1 MGICFGSEA
10 DQRSAK
16 LAKELKNDSSNEN
29 KVKKLLLLGAGGSGK
44 STFFKQLR
52 NIHGQ
57 GICQNEREA
66 VYRDIVFSN
75 IITSMKTL
83 ITENRSM
90 TKQANELNMLEQT
103 HKQHTKGKF
112 MLSKI
117 SEKNEDH
124 ATFIMNFEEENFSN
138 ATAQVQEAIT
148 ALWVDEGIQSTW
160 HQRSKFQI
168 QDSAQFFFDN
178 MYRICEANYI
188 PSSEDVLRARIRTT
202 GIVEQEFQVKGN
214 KFQVFDV
221 GGQRNERK
229 KWIHCFEHV
238 TGVLFLAAL
247 SAYDQT
253 LYEDDQ
259 TNRMREA
266 LDLFKQISNSRWFK
280 GTAMILFLNKKDLFA
295 DKIHQT
301 SINVCF
307 KNYKG
312 PPHDEIESRE
322 YIKERFKELAPAHA
336 RHDSKKMF
344 CHFTCAIDRNQ
355 VENIFR
361 DVQRIIIHQNLEVA
375 SLI

>member
-16 LAKELKNDSSNEN
+16 LAKELKQDQSNEN

-52 NIHGQ
+52 NIHGV
-57 GICQNEREA
+57 GISMNERAEI
-66 VYRDIVFSN
+66 YCDIVHSN
-75 IITSMKTL
+75 IISSMKTL
-83 ITENRSM
+83 IVENRNM
-90 TKQANELNMLEQT
+90 TKAENELEM
-103 HKQHTKGKF
+103 KGVGH
-112 MLSKI
+112 SKI
-117 SEKNEDH
+117 EDDNEQYARWILD
-124 ATFIMNFEEENFSN
+124 FEEENFSKDLES
-138 ATAQVQEAIT
+138 VKHAIQ
-148 ALWVDEGIQSTW
+148 ALWTDKGIQSAW
-160 HQRSKFQI
+160 GQRAKFQI
-168 QDSAQFFFDN
+168 QDSASYFFTAID
-178 MYRICEANYI
+178 RICSQNYV
-188 PSSEDVLRARIRTT
+188 PTQEDVLLARIRTT
-202 GIVEQEFQVKGN
+202 GIVEQEFVVKGN

-280 GTAMILFLNKKDLFA
+280 DTAMILFLNKKDLFSE
-295 DKIHQT
+295 KIQKVPI
-301 SINVCF
+301 SVCF
-307 KNYKG
+307 SNYDG
-312 PPHDEIESRE
+312 PKHDEIESRE
-322 YIKERFKELAPAHA
+322 FIKERFKELAPMQG
-336 RHDSKKMF
+336 RHESKKMF

>member
-16 LAKELKNDSSNEN
+16 LAKELKSDQQNEH

-52 NIHGQ
+52 NIHGT
-57 GICQNEREA
+57 GITQSERA
-66 VYRDIVFSN
+66 SVYREIVYSN

-83 ITENRSM
+83 IHENRVG
-90 TKQANELNMLEQT
+90 TKAASEMDQIAIERTSYSDQE
-103 HKQHTKGKF
+103 TKWE
-112 MLSKI
+112 KI
-117 SEKNEDH
+117 LPENEDY
-124 ATFIMNFEEENFSN
+124 AKFIEEFEEEEFSS
-138 ATAQVQEAIT
+138 APEKVRDAIET
-148 ALWVDEGIQSTW
+148 LWQDKGIKSTW
-160 HQRSKFQI
+160 DQRSKFQI
-168 QDSAQFFFDN
+168 QDSASYFFESID
-178 MYRICEANYI
+178 RICTPDYV
-188 PSSEDVLRARIRTT
+188 PTSDDVLRARIRTT

-214 KFQVFDV
+214 KFQIFDV

-280 GTAMILFLNKKDLFA
+280 GTAMILFLNKKDLFSE
-295 DKIHQT
+295 KIQHKPIT
-301 SINVCF
+301 VCF
-307 KNYKG
+307 KNYTG
-312 PPHDEIESRE
+312 PVNDEIEARE
-322 YIKERFKELAPAHA
+322 YIKDRFKELAPSQG
-336 RHDSKKMF
+336 RQETKKMF

-361 DVQRIIIHQNLEVA
+361 DVQRIIIHQNLEFA

>member
-16 LAKELKNDSSNEN
+16 LAKELKNDKSNEN

-52 NIHGQ
+52 NIHGE
-57 GICQNEREA
+57 GITQQERTA
-66 VYRDIVFSN
+66 VYKDIVFSN
-75 IITSMKTL
+75 IISSMKTL
-83 ITENRSM
+83 IQENATI
-90 TKQANELNMLEQT
+90 TKADNEIRMLN
-103 HKQHTKGKF
+103 KQIEPEITGEIP
-112 MLSKI
+112 KI
-117 SEKNEDH
+117 EPQNEKYAH
-124 ATFIMNFEEENFSN
+124 YISQFEEEDFTDYSKE
-138 ATAQVQEAIT
+138 VLDAISC
-148 ALWVDEGIQSTW
+148 LWRDVGIQGTW
-160 HQRSKFQI
+160 DNRAKFQI
-168 QDSAQFFFDN
+168 QDSAKYFFENID
-178 MYRICEANYI
+178 RICHVGYI
-188 PSSEDVLRARIRTT
+188 PTQEDVLRARIRTT

-266 LDLFKQISNSRWFK
+266 LDLYKQISNSRWFK
-280 GTAMILFLNKKDLFA
+280 GTAIILFLNKKDLFA
-295 DKIHQT
+295 EKISKT
-301 SINVCF
+301 PISVCF
-307 KNYKG
+307 SNYTG

-322 YIKERFKELAPAHA
+322 YIKEKFKELTSEHS
-336 RHDSKKMF
+336 HDNKKMF

-361 DVQRIIIHQNLEVA
+361 DVQRIIIHQNLQVA